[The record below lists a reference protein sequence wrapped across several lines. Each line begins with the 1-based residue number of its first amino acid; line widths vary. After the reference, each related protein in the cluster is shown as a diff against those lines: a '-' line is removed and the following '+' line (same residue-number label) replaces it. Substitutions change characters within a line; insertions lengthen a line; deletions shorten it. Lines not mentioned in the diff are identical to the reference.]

1 MINESKNK
9 AMKPETT
16 KAEPQA
22 WQFAGDNGKPPITIK
37 AESQAE
43 AVKKYEDYIN
53 H

>member
-9 AMKPETT
+9 AMKPEKT
-16 KAEPQA
+16 KAETQA

-43 AVKKYEDYIN
+43 AVKLYEDYIN
-53 H
+53 Q